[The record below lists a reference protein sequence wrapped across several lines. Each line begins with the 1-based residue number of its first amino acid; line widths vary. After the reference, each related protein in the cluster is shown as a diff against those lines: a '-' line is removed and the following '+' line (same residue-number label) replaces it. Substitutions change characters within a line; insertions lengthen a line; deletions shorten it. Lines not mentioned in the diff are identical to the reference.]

1 MEQKKKEPDLMECQ
15 LVMISY
21 KKLLKQVI
29 GEYAP
34 TDIEEPLPERFCA
47 AIKSYNKSKEM
58 LNMLLSPN
66 PEDKQE
72 AVATLC
78 EDNRIEKIKQYII
91 KKGGAAM
98 WEKR

>member
-21 KKLLKQVI
+21 KKLLKQII

-47 AIKSYNKSKEM
+47 AIKSYNKS
-58 LNMLLSPN
+58 
-66 PEDKQE
+66 
-72 AVATLC
+72 
-78 EDNRIEKIKQYII
+78 
-91 KKGGAAM
+91 
-98 WEKR
+98 

>member
-1 MEQKKKEPDLMECQ
+1 MNETTKEPDLIECE

-21 KKLLKQVI
+21 KKLLRQLM

-34 TDIEEPLPERFCA
+34 RNTEEPLPERFCA
-47 AIKSYNKSKEM
+47 VIDSYHRSTDM

-72 AVATLC
+72 AIATLC
-78 EDNRIEKIKQYII
+78 EDGKLEKIKRFIT
-91 KKGGAAM
+91 KNRGPRM
-98 WEKR
+98 WEKQ